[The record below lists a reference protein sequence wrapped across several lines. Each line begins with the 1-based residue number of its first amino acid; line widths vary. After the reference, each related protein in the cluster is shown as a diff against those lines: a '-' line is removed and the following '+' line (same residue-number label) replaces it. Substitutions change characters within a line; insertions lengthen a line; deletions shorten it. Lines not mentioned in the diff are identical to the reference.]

1 MPTIL
6 VLGEQR
12 QEDQKFEVTFAYRES
27 WSHRRELHETLSDK
41 PTSKVRKGG
50 K

>member
-12 QEDQKFEVTFAYRES
+12 QEDQKFEVTFAYKVGATGES
-27 WSHRRELHETLSDK
+27 YMRPC
-41 PTSKVRKGG
+41 PTNQQAR
-50 K
+50 